1 MSIAVVIFPCM
12 ARLTRDERRQETRE
26 QLLAAAERVFAARG
40 YHGASVAE
48 IADAAGYTTGAL
60 YSNFAGKEE
69 LFLALLDRRQ
79 ADQSEALAASGVR
92 NTAAGAGIADVAAPV
107 DPDAWTWG
115 LLALEFY
122 LYAMREPR
130 LRPELASR
138 YRAMRTE
145 LGKAL
150 MPSGRSVAGWTP
162 SDLATATMAL
172 STGLGIQASLD
183 PDAIPM
189 DLFARA
195 IDRLTPSTPGDP
207 VAPPR
212 EASTGGGVSRASSGR
227 RAPP

>member
-1 MSIAVVIFPCM
+1 M
-12 ARLTRDERRQETRE
+12 TRPTRTERRQETRE
-26 QLLAAAERVFAARG
+26 QLLSAAERVFAAHG

-60 YSNFAGKEE
+60 YSNFAGKEQ

-79 ADQSEALAASGVR
+79 ADQREQLAVDGPRGSAHPGI
-92 NTAAGAGIADVAAPV
+92 GAIADVAAPV
-107 DPDAWTWG
+107 DPEAWTWG

-138 YRAMRTE
+138 YRAMRAE
-145 LGKAL
+145 LGAAL
-150 MPSGRSVAGWTP
+150 QAQAGSPAGWSP
-162 SDLATATMAL
+162 SDLATAAMAL

-183 PDAIPM
+183 PDAVAP

-195 IDRLTPSTPGDP
+195 IERLTAPTAVPSPDRG
-207 VAPPR
+207 
-212 EASTGGGVSRASSGR
+212 SGR
-227 RAPP
+227 SR

>member
-1 MSIAVVIFPCM
+1 M
-12 ARLTRDERRQETRE
+12 ARRTRDEQRQETRA
-26 QLLAAAERVFAARG
+26 QLLAAAERVFAGRG

-60 YSNFAGKEE
+60 YSNFSGKEA

-79 ADQSEALAASGVR
+79 ADQGEALAASRRDVDPGPAV
-92 NTAAGAGIADVAAPV
+92 ASVAAPI
-107 DPDAWTWG
+107 DPEAWTWG
-115 LLALEFY
+115 LLSLEFY

-138 YRAMRTE
+138 YRAMRAE

-150 MPSGRSVAGWTP
+150 MPANDGLPSWTR
-162 SDLATATMAL
+162 SDLATAVMAL

-183 PDAIPM
+183 PDAVSP

-195 IDRLTPSTPGDP
+195 VERLTASPPAPSRTPR
-207 VAPPR
+207 A
-212 EASTGGGVSRASSGR
+212 ASRPG
-227 RAPP
+227 